1 MCSPSPAHCVTRSCR
16 ENRFIWQLRSLVLLL
31 LRRRGLRLLFC
42 CKPQIAEGGCQPSAS
57 VTCCQVNQ
65 GNMPGIQSTFL
76 AMDTEEGVEVVW
88 NELLFTDKKAFK
100 AHEEK
105 IKTMFEQ
112 LVLVDHPN
120 IVKLHKYWLDVKDSK
135 ARVIFITEYVSSG
148 SLKQFLKKTKKNHKA
163 MNARAWKRWCT
174 QILSALSFLHSCEPP
189 IIHGN
194 LTSDTIFIQ
203 HNGLIKIGSV
213 WHRVFANALPDDLRS
228 PIRIER
234 EELRNLHFFPPEYG
248 QKTDGTAVDI
258 FSFGM
263 CALEMAVLE
272 IQTNGDTRVS
282 EEAIM
287 RARHSL
293 DDPNMREFILSC
305 LTLNPD
311 KRPTANSLL
320 FHRVLFEVHSLKL
333 LAAHCFINNQY
344 LMPENV
350 VEEKIKELDL
360 NMVMAEIRREGR
372 PGAQWRYSEV
382 SFLELDKFL
391 EDVRNGIY
399 PLMNFAVSR
408 PHALP
413 RALSQPPEDPQK
425 AKTPTPE
432 PFDVETRKVVQMQCN
447 MELNEDKTQWH
458 LTLLLILEDKL
469 HRQLSYD
476 LLPTDNSK
484 DLATELVHYGFIHEV
499 RLLVRRATVIV
510 PHGWCL
516 VPYSPSAARSSH
528 VAQAAA
534 LCCAPA
540 FAQCLSVR
548 FFWAPYFAPVVLKGQ
563 PSSSDGSPHS
573 LHQLTAFLNVKA

>member
-1 MCSPSPAHCVTRSCR
+1 MSGAEAALPAEKEEESEEESEVLEESPCGRWQKRR
-16 ENRFIWQLRSLVLLL
+16 E
-31 LRRRGLRLLFC
+31 
-42 CKPQIAEGGCQPSAS
+42 
-57 VTCCQVNQ
+57 QVNQ

-88 NELLFTDKKAFK
+88 NELHFTDKKAFK

-112 LVLVDHPN
+112 LVVVDHPN

-174 QILSALSFLHSCEPP
+174 QILSALSFLHSCDPP

-194 LTSDTIFIQ
+194 LTSDTVFIQ

-213 WHRVFANALPDDLRS
+213 WHRVFANAIPDDLRS

-234 EELRNLHFFPPEYG
+234 DEQRNLHFFPPEYG
-248 QKTDGTAVDI
+248 HVADGTAVDI

-263 CALEMAVLE
+263 CALE
-272 IQTNGDTRVS
+272 D
-282 EEAIM
+282 
-287 RARHSL
+287 
-293 DDPNMREFILSC
+293 FILGC
-305 LTLNPD
+305 LLLNPD
-311 KRPTANSLL
+311 KRPTAHNLL
-320 FHRVLFEVHSLKL
+320 FHQVLFEVHSLKL

-350 VEEKIKELDL
+350 VEENTKGLDL
-360 NMVMAEIRREGR
+360 NMVMAEIRLEGR
-372 PGAQWRYSEV
+372 PAVQWRYSEV

-399 PLMNFAVSR
+399 PLMNFAATR
-408 PHALP
+408 PQLLP
-413 RALSQPPEDPQK
+413 RALSQPQEDPQK

-432 PFDVETRKVVQMQCN
+432 PFDVETRKVVQMQCS
-447 MELNEDKTQWH
+447 MEMNEEKTQWH
-458 LTLLLILEDKL
+458 LTLLLTLEDKL

-476 LLPTDNSK
+476 LLPTDSSK
-484 DLATELVHYGFIHEV
+484 GLASELVHYGFIHEV
-499 RLLVRRATVIV
+499 SLLPSPLESVRLPQAGICCQYINTGLSNSPPHPMPQGHEGSRGGGPGPGESTHLFSHLSKLVLMTVIRVSLWLHDELTTFYHPATLCLSALLRPRCRLL
-510 PHGWCL
+510 
-516 VPYSPSAARSSH
+516 
-528 VAQAAA
+528 Q
-534 LCCAPA
+534 
-540 FAQCLSVR
+540 
-548 FFWAPYFAPVVLKGQ
+548 
-563 PSSSDGSPHS
+563 
-573 LHQLTAFLNVKA
+573 